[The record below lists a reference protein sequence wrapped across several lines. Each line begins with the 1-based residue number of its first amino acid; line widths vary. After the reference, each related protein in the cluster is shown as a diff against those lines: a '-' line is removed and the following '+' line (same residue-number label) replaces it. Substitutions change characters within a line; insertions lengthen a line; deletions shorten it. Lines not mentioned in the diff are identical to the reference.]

1 MPRGVRARV
10 KELVSPLT
18 NPAYRRVWLARLI
31 SEFGDWAARLALALL
46 VLERTGS
53 AGLSGAIIGM
63 TFLPWLGLGQ
73 YLATFGDRF
82 DRRTVMVVADVARA
96 LTYVVIALIDG
107 PVWVYF
113 VLAFLASAFDAPF
126 KASRS
131 AVLVNVT
138 RDDEYP
144 NALRLEA
151 VTAQTG
157 TLAGLLAG
165 GGFSAVLG
173 PQGALAANA
182 ITFIASAA
190 VLAGLPPMA
199 ALAAKRPS
207 MAAGIRVLR
216 TDGYVRRALTIAVL
230 VTIPA
235 TTIETQLPVYTKQI
249 AGLSAWGVG
258 AVAIAIPLGTIVTT
272 LLVRAEASDALLLK
286 RGSLI
291 ALAAG
296 VVIGPAFAI
305 WTTGVAMV
313 AAFFFVGVAFG
324 CTVPTNV
331 VAGRRIP
338 DAVRSSVFGFLQ
350 GVILVGFGIGSVAG
364 GALAEQIGVREA
376 VVWCGAAIAVIAA
389 ATYLA
394 PVRVPAD
401 SPAAAD

>member
-1 MPRGVRARV
+1 
-10 KELVSPLT
+10 
-18 NPAYRRVWLARLI
+18 VWAARLI

-82 DRRTVMVVADVARA
+82 DRRTVMVVADIARA
-96 LTYVVIALIDG
+96 LTYVVIAVIGG
-107 PVWVYF
+107 PVWLYF

-138 RDDEYP
+138 RDEEYP

-173 PQGALAANA
+173 PEGALAANA
-182 ITFIASAA
+182 ITFLASAA
-190 VLAGLPPMA
+190 VLVGLPPMA
-199 ALAAKRPS
+199 ALAAGRPS
-207 MAAGIRVLR
+207 MVAGLRVLHE
-216 TDGYVRRALTIAVL
+216 DGYVRRALTIAVL

-235 TTIETQLPVYTKQI
+235 TTLETQLPVYTQQI

-258 AVAIAIPLGTIVTT
+258 AVAIAIPFGTIVTT
-272 LLVRAEASDALLLK
+272 LFVRAEADDEVLLK
-286 RGSLI
+286 RGSII
-291 ALAAG
+291 ALVAG
-296 VVIGPAFAI
+296 IAIGPAFAI
-305 WTTGVAMV
+305 WSTGAPMM

-338 DAVRSSVFGFLQ
+338 DTVRSSVFGFLQ

-364 GALAEQIGVREA
+364 GALAEQVGVREA
-376 VVWCGAAIAVIAA
+376 LVWCGAAIAVV
-389 ATYLA
+389 ATWTLLA
-394 PVRVPAD
+394 PVSAPAGA
-401 SPAAAD
+401 PAPAE